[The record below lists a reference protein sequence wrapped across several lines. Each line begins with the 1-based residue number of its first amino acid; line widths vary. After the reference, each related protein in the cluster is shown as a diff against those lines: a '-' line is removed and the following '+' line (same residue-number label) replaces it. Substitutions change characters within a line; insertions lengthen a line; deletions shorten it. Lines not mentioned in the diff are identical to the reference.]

1 MYLCQRSLFRPTRPK
16 CKSFARLRAFLHIC
30 NAAFGRLAAT
40 NVCLE
45 THRSC
50 LSFPQ
55 PSFHTIFG
63 SVHISSKHVNITSYR
78 TPNHP
83 SQMWHDMSVSVV
95 PPKLWHRTD
104 ILSHVSMYNQPA
116 KCVYIFVDQAQC
128 TVHWTGTMLV
138 HTRANAPSWG
148 RAPAYAGN
156 HQGMPCILGLSGRN

>member
-1 MYLCQRSLFRPTRPK
+1 MQKLCTFACFSTHLQRRFWQTSCDK
-16 CKSFARLRAFLHIC
+16 CL
-30 NAAFGRLAAT
+30 
-40 NVCLE
+40 LE

-55 PSFHTIFG
+55 PSFHAICG

-78 TPNHP
+78 TPNHLN
-83 SQMWHDMSVSVV
+83 QMWHDMSVSVV
-95 PPKLWHRTD
+95 PQKFWHWTD
-104 ILSHVSMYNQPA
+104 ISSHVSMYNQPAQA

-128 TVHWTGTMLV
+128 TVHGTGTMLV

-148 RAPAYAGN
+148 RAPASAGN